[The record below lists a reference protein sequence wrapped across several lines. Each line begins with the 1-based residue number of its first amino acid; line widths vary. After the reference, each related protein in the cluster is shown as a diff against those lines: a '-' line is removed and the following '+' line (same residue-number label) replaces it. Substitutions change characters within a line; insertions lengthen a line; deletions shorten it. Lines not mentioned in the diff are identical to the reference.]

1 MRQDQLEGLTR
12 RWARASAVLVAVAAA
27 AWSTPAAI
35 AHASPDGGRHA
46 EPANL
51 SSALGLQ
58 WYDISSRTVA
68 AAAFAEPVT
77 QSRTWA
83 VSWLAASH
91 ALRFGSNSAFD
102 SAAFATALHDTLAA
116 QVPSQ
121 QAALD
126 ADLTAT
132 LSTIPNG
139 PAKSRG
145 MAAGQREAAAEL
157 AERSG
162 DGLDTASVDTPWSP
176 PAPGPGTYQFTPPT
190 FGPAIRA
197 GQGNARSFLLSAND
211 QFDPGPPP
219 SLTSQTYLDS
229 LAEVR
234 SVGSATSAIRTTEQT
249 DIAKFWEPASNVL
262 YVQVVRGALARATRP
277 LAWQARFVAAFNV
290 VTTDAQIAIFNA
302 KYKYTFWRPVTAIRE
317 GDVDPDPTWTPFFA
331 TPRHPEYPSGHG
343 GYAGAAQRVLAA
355 FYGRR
360 TPAPISVTSPADPG
374 VTHVYNDWRTITQEN
389 IDGRVWEGIHYRFS
403 DTTGVDVG
411 EQTARYDL
419 ERLGH
424 LGL

>member
-1 MRQDQLEGLTR
+1 MV
-12 RWARASAVLVAVAAA
+12 AVAVAAWA
-27 AWSTPAAI
+27 APAAS
-35 AHASPDGGRHA
+35 AHDAPDGGRQNA
-46 EPANL
+46 RPGGF

-58 WYDISSRTVA
+58 WYDISSRTVT

-83 VSWLAASH
+83 VSWLAAAR
-91 ALRFGSNSAFD
+91 ALRLSSSPAFGA
-102 SAAFATALHDTLAA
+102 AAFVTALHDTLAA

-126 ADLTAT
+126 ADLAAT
-132 LSTIPNG
+132 LATIPNG
-139 PAKSRG
+139 VVKSRG
-145 MAAGQREAAAEL
+145 VIAGQREAAAAL

-162 DGLDTASVDTPWSP
+162 DGLDTASVDIPWSP
-176 PAPGPGTYQFTPPT
+176 PAPGPGIYKLTPPT

-219 SLTSQTYLDS
+219 SLSSQTYRDS

-234 SVGSATSAIRTTEQT
+234 SVGRDTSAVRTAEQT
-249 DIAKFWEPASNVL
+249 DTAKFLGAGLQRPL
-262 YVQVVRGALARATRP
+262 RQVVRGALAGATRP
-277 LAWQARFVAAFNV
+277 LTWQARFVATFNV

-302 KYKYTFWRPVTAIRE
+302 KYKYVFWRPVTAIRE
-317 GDVDPDPTWTPFFA
+317 GSVDPDPTWTPFFA

-343 GYAGAAQRVLAA
+343 GYAGAAERVLKA

-360 TPAPISVTSPADPG
+360 TPDPISVTSPTDPG
-374 VTHVYNDWRTITQEN
+374 VTHVYDDWRTITQEN

-411 EQTARYDL
+411 RRAARYDL
-419 ERLGH
+419 GRLRRLG
-424 LGL
+424 L